1 MPRTFRPFPY
11 NEIAEKLKNVKAIAA
26 LDRNAPMG
34 AMGVLYNEVS
44 GALAANA
51 QSAIMTNYIYGLGGR
66 DTTVEHI
73 LEVIKETEKN
83 AKAGKRVTDLQGFI
97 NLRGPKL
104 SFN

>member
-1 MPRTFRPFPY
+1 
-11 NEIAEKLKNVKAIAA
+11 
-26 LDRNAPMG
+26 
-34 AMGVLYNEVS
+34 
-44 GALAANA
+44 
-51 QSAIMTNYIYGLGGR
+51 MTNYIYGLGGR

-73 LEVIKETEKN
+73 LEVIKETNEN